1 MVLNKIAELVEG
13 YRWQSTFR
21 KSLSASSGKD
31 SFSTIAILYRVRRET
46 LRLWNCIMCY
56 LRIS

>member
-1 MVLNKIAELVEG
+1 MVLNKIAELEEG
-13 YRWQSTFR
+13 YRWLSTYL

-46 LRLWNCIMCY
+46 LRLWNWIMSY